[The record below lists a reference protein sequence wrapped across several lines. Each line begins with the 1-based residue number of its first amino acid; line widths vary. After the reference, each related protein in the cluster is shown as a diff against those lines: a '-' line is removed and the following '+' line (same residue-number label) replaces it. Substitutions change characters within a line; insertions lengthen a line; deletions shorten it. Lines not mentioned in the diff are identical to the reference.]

1 MKQRLVGALVLLSG
15 GVVLWSVLFTGPAA
29 YKVDRD
35 TQIPSAPPLSVPE
48 PIAPT
53 RPDNIS
59 EVSKAEPLP
68 EPPVPALTVPSP
80 ASPSPHSP
88 ESAEIPSE
96 AKSAKSSDPVE
107 KTAPLLNPES
117 GLANAWV
124 IQVASFSSA
133 ANAEKLK
140 ERLQAKGYKAYVR
153 AAPTAKGTVLQRV
166 FVGPELKEATALKQ
180 KAEIESSFK
189 LKALIHKFEP

>member
-35 TQIPSAPPLSVPE
+35 TQIPPAPPLLEPD
-48 PIAPT
+48 PIAPK
-53 RPDNIS
+53 RPENIP
-59 EVSKAEPLP
+59 EVAKEEPLP
-68 EPPVPALTVPSP
+68 EPPVPDLTEASKSQSKVADKPEP
-80 ASPSPHSP
+80 AKREQPAAPML
-88 ESAEIPSE
+88 
-96 AKSAKSSDPVE
+96 DPG
-107 KTAPLLNPES
+107 T
-117 GLANAWV
+117 GTANAWV

-140 ERLQAKGYKAYVR
+140 QRLQGEGYKAYVR
-153 AAPTAKGTVLQRV
+153 AAPTASGTMLQRV
-166 FVGPELKEATALKQ
+166 FVGPELKEATALQ
-180 KAEIESSFK
+180 MKADIESSFK